1 VDGRER
7 GSLAGV
13 SYSEIGIAARRALL
27 DALVALRPH
36 RDALVLV
43 GSQAIYLY
51 TGDADVP
58 IATTTKDSDIAVLPQ
73 MLRGHPLLDDAMEG
87 AGFHRDLQGLQ
98 GQWFDRAGTPVELL
112 VPAALEPSGKRGA
125 RIPPHDNRSA
135 LRVSGLE
142 AAAVDRNLRVV
153 TSLDPDDKRT
163 EEISV
168 AGPAALLVA
177 KAHKIG
183 DRVTAREAGSKDRTQ
198 PKDAHDVF
206 RLLQAVSPDAV
217 PTGLELL
224 LAHEVSA
231 TVTRIAIERLRRLA
245 ATPEAELCALAGRA
259 EEGVGAPALVS
270 AQVHALIADA
280 LEGLG

>member
-1 VDGRER
+1 M
-7 GSLAGV
+7 
-13 SYSEIGIAARRALL
+13 SYSRITIAARHALL
-27 DALVALRPH
+27 DALVALRLH

-58 IATTTKDSDIAVLPQ
+58 IATTTKDSDIVVLPQ
-73 MLRGHPLLDDAMEG
+73 MLGDYPLLDDAMEQ

-98 GQWFDRAGTPVELL
+98 GQWLDRDGIPVELL

-142 AAAVDRNLRVV
+142 AAAVDHRLHVV
-153 TSLDPDDKRT
+153 TSLDPADDRT
-163 EEISV
+163 VEIRV
-168 AGPAALLVA
+168 ASPAALLVA

-183 DRVTAREAGSKDRTQ
+183 DRVTAREAGRKDRTQ

-206 RLLQAVSPDAV
+206 RLLKAVPPDAV
-217 PTGLELL
+217 PAGLELL
-224 LAHEVSA
+224 LTHDVSGP
-231 TVTRIAIERLRRLA
+231 VTRIAIEHLRRLA
-245 ATPEAELCALAGRA
+245 ATPEAELCVLAGRA
-259 EEGVGAPALVS
+259 EEGVGDPALVS
-270 AQVHALIADA
+270 AQVHALIEDA
-280 LEGLG
+280 LEDLS

>member
-1 VDGRER
+1 M
-7 GSLAGV
+7 

-73 MLRGHPLLDDAMEG
+73 MLGGHPLLDEAMEG
-87 AGFHRDLQGLQ
+87 AGFHRELQGLQ
-98 GQWFDRAGTPVELL
+98 GQWIDRDGIPVELL
-112 VPAALEPSGKRGA
+112 VPAGLELSGKRGA

-142 AAAVDRNLRVV
+142 AAAVDHDLRSVP
-153 TSLDPDDKRT
+153 SLDPADDRI
-163 EEISV
+163 EEIHV

-183 DRVTAREAGSKDRTQ
+183 DRSAERLAGSKDRTQ

-206 RLLQAVSPDAV
+206 RLLQAVPPDAV

-224 LAHEVSA
+224 LADDVSA
-231 TVTRIAIERLRRLA
+231 AVTRTAIEHLRHLA
-245 ATPEAELCALAGRA
+245 ATPEAELCVLAGRA
-259 EEGVGAPALVS
+259 EHGVGDPALVS
-270 AQVHALIADA
+270 AQVHALIAEA
-280 LEGLG
+280 LEGLH